1 MQFEIQQ
8 YASGWEL
15 CHRIQAPLC
24 TRYSLNMPLSLPS
37 CRWERLTMHF
47 IPDLPASMGSRY
59 TGMSVIIDCLTDVVT
74 YIPCKRTLTLQSWHM
89 LFEQAICKRGVP
101 ASITTCCSKQYSS
114 YVCDRVCSHLS
125 INHRLSTAFH
135 LQMDAQ
141 TEGHNRK
148 MNQYLGAFCNY
159 EQDNWVTL
167 LPLVDFAYNISIHQS
182 TLMTPFWVNWNYH
195 PTMQLKPP
203 LNPIVW
209 SQAQADS

>member
-74 YIPCKRTLTLQSWHM
+74 YIPCKRTLTLQSWH
-89 LFEQAICKRGVP
+89 ICCSNRRSANVVYQP
-101 ASITTCCSKQYSS
+101 VSPPVAANSTVVMCATEFAPTWVSITDSQP
-114 YVCDRVCSHLS
+114 
-125 INHRLSTAFH
+125 LSTFRWT
-135 LQMDAQ
+135 LKLRGT
-141 TEGHNRK
+141 TER
-148 MNQYLGAFCNY
+148 
-159 EQDNWVTL
+159 W
-167 LPLVDFAYNISIHQS
+167 IS
-182 TLMTPFWVNWNYH
+182 TLEHFATTSRTTGSHCYHWWILHITSPSTNPRWWHPSGWTATTIQRCNWSR
-195 PTMQLKPP
+195 P
-203 LNPIVW
+203 
-209 SQAQADS
+209 